1 MKHVMNLFGMIV
13 VALFFYFV
21 VLTIVEA
28 QYLLPRSII
37 PAPGVRLDQW
47 LSSFRFWGGI
57 GIFTA
62 LAASLLWY
70 ILAQWVFR
78 VNNLSDAGPRRV
90 WGLLILIP
98 LVPVVAALIFTRQAQ
113 AGMVLAYGLYL
124 VNALLCYYFSTVF
137 FSPSSHK
144 FVPPLAS
151 ALRPLLRR
159 A

>member
-1 MKHVMNLFGMIV
+1 MKHVMNLFGMII
-13 VALFFYFV
+13 VAVIFYAI
-21 VLTIVEA
+21 LTFVEA

-37 PAPGVRLDQW
+37 PVPGVRLDQW
-47 LSSFRFWGGI
+47 LSSFRLWGVV

-78 VNNLSDAGPRRV
+78 VNNLSDAGPRKV
-90 WGLLILIP
+90 WGLLIFIP
-98 LVPVVAALIFTRQAQ
+98 IVPAVAAWFFARQAQ
-113 AGMVLAYGLYL
+113 AGIVLANVLYCG
-124 VNALLCYYFSTVF
+124 NALLCYYFSTVF

-151 ALRPLLRR
+151 VLRPLLRR